1 MIQKR
6 IQLAGNYQGWLPTGI
21 FLRAGQ
27 IAQISATGT
36 ISFGPF
42 GSWFF
47 SPSGQQD
54 RPAGANAPAPGLT
67 ANSLVARAGGEVQFI
82 GASGAITAD
91 ADGQLE
97 LAANDDWSADNG
109 GYWNITIRLG

>member
-6 IQLAGNYQGWLPTGI
+6 IQLAGNYQSWLPTGI
-21 FLRAGQ
+21 FMRTGQ
-27 IAQISATGT
+27 RAQISATGT
-36 ISFGPF
+36 MYFGPF
-42 GSWFF
+42 GFRHS

-54 RPAGANAPAPGLT
+54 RPAGPNAPAPGLT
-67 ANSLVARAGGEVQFI
+67 AYSLVARTGERVRFI
-82 GASGAITAD
+82 GASSCITAD
-91 ADGQLE
+91 ADAQLE